1 MTEAVQTFADYG
13 TSFQEKIFHALFTD
27 KQWAA
32 QMCEVI
38 KFEYF
43 ELKYI
48 KFLVERFFAYHSKY
62 KTFPTLDALVLIVKD
77 DLGASSDQA
86 LKSQVVECLIRMR
99 NGVDTDDFPFV
110 KEKALDFCKQQA
122 FKDALEQA
130 VDLIATEKYDTVV
143 DVVKRAMT
151 AGSPATPG
159 HDFFEDYEARFV
171 RINRRPVPT
180 GISHLDANG
189 ILNGGLGKGE
199 LGIVVGNTGTGKS
212 HFLVQLGAEALKR
225 GLDVMHYTLELSE
238 FSVGLRYDSY
248 LCGINSDTIIDA
260 KKDVIQHYDD
270 ATNYGR
276 LFIKEYPTGFP
287 TVMTLKAHL
296 DRLALKGF
304 RPDVLIIDY
313 ADIMRSTRKF
323 DSLRH
328 ELKLVYEQL
337 RNLAMETDLP
347 IWSASQ
353 ANRQSANADVVGLEN
368 MSEAYGK
375 AMVADVILS
384 LSRKADEK
392 ALGTGRIFIAKNRA
406 GRDGLVFGVK
416 VDTAQSRFEVM
427 NDNAQTLLEHQEAEK
442 GDVKAK
448 IKAKMN
454 SLRKD
459 KLVGLQSK

>member
-1 MTEAVQTFADYG
+1 MSQASLSDFG
-13 TSFQEKIFHALFTD
+13 SSFQEKIFQALFTD
-27 KQWAA
+27 RQWAS

-43 ELKYI
+43 ELKYTR
-48 KFLVERFFAYHSKY
+48 FLVERLFSYHSKY
-62 KTFPTLDALVLIVKD
+62 KTFPTIEALVMIVKD
-77 DLGASSDQA
+77 DLGTTSDKILQ
-86 LKSQVVECLIRMR
+86 SQVFECLIRMR
-99 NGVDTDDFPFV
+99 EGVDTSDFPFV

-143 DVVKRAMT
+143 DVVKKAMT

-159 HDFFEDYEARFV
+159 HNFFEDYEARFV
-171 RINRRPVPT
+171 KINRKPVPT
-180 GISHLDANG
+180 GIGPLDAKG
-189 ILNGGLGKGE
+189 IMNGGLGIGE

-212 HFLVQLGAEALKR
+212 HFLVQLGAEALKV
-225 GLDVMHYTLELSE
+225 GLNVMHYTLELSE
-238 FSVGLRYDSY
+238 YSVGLRYDSY
-248 LCGINSDTIIDA
+248 LCEVNSDLVVDS
-260 KKDVIQHYDD
+260 KDDVMKHYGG
-270 ATNYGR
+270 ANGYGS
-276 LFIKEYPTGFP
+276 LYIKEYPTGFP
-287 TVMTLKAHL
+287 TIVTLKAHM

-304 RPDVLIIDY
+304 RPDVIIIDY

-337 RNLAMETDLP
+337 RNLAMECKLP

-353 ANRQSANADVVGLEN
+353 ANRSSANSDIVGLEN

-384 LSRKADEK
+384 ISRKAEEK
-392 ALGTGRIFIAKNRA
+392 AVGTGRLFIAKNRA

-416 VDTAQSRFEVM
+416 IDTAQSRFTVLS
-427 NDNAQTLLEHQEAEK
+427 DKAQTLDEMRSSETDDFKQKIADKLK
-442 GDVKAK
+442 G
-448 IKAKMN
+448 
-454 SLRKD
+454 LTKD
-459 KLVGLQSK
+459 KSLGIQSK

>member
-1 MTEAVQTFADYG
+1 MSQASLSDFG
-13 TSFQEKIFHALFTD
+13 SSFQEKIFQALFTD
-27 KQWAA
+27 RQWAA

-48 KFLVERFFAYHSKY
+48 RFLVERFFAYHSKY
-62 KTFPTLDALVLIVKD
+62 KTFPSLEALVMIVKD
-77 DLGASSDQA
+77 DLGTTSDKILQ
-86 LKSQVVECLIRMR
+86 SQVFECLIRMR
-99 NGVDTDDFPFV
+99 EGVDTSDFPYV

-143 DVVKRAMT
+143 DVVKKAMT

-159 HDFFEDYEARFV
+159 HNFFEDYEARFV
-171 RINRRPVPT
+171 KINRRPVPT
-180 GISHLDANG
+180 GLKQLDAKG
-189 ILNGGLGKGE
+189 ILNGGLGRGE
-199 LGIVVGNTGTGKS
+199 LGIIIGNTGTGKS

-225 GLDVMHYTLELSE
+225 GLNVMHYTLELSE
-238 FSVGLRYDSY
+238 YAVGLRYDSY
-248 LCGINSDTIIDA
+248 LCGVNSDLVVDS
-260 KKDVIQHYDD
+260 KSDVVQHYDD
-270 ATNYGR
+270 ADEYGA
-276 LFIKEYPTGFP
+276 LYIKEYPTGFP
-287 TVMTLKAHL
+287 TVVTLKAHM

-304 RPDVLIIDY
+304 KPDVVIIDY

-337 RNLAMETDLP
+337 RNLAMECNLP

-353 ANRQSANADVVGLEN
+353 ANRSSANQDVVGLEN

-392 ALGTGRIFIAKNRA
+392 ALGTGRLFVAKNRA
-406 GRDGLVFGVK
+406 GRDGLVFGMK
-416 VDTAQSRFEVM
+416 IDTAQSRFEVLS
-427 NDNAQTLLEHQEAEK
+427 DVAQTLEELKASEE
-442 GDVKAK
+442 GDYKAK
-448 IKAKMN
+448 IAEKLKG
-454 SLRKD
+454 LTKD
-459 KLVGLQSK
+459 KTLGIVAK